1 MSERTELDALIA
13 KAKAAWDAMTPE
25 QRAAEKAEQRKSFIR
40 AMQLPDLTPDEVAE
54 RVAEYR
60 AKEHTFLPEHRW
72 DGEGDPPRRW
82 VRNGTIVY
90 RTLADAVD
98 D

>member
-1 MSERTELDALIA
+1 MSERLDELVA

-25 QRAAEKAEQRKSFIR
+25 QRAAEKAAQRQSFIR
-40 AMQLPDLTPDEVAE
+40 AMQLPKLTPEEVAE

-60 AKEHTFLPEHRW
+60 AGENDLAPELRW

-82 VRNGTIVY
+82 IRNGTIVY
-90 RTLADAVD
+90 RSYADAVD